1 MAKVKFRLHIL
12 MGEHKIRS
20 ISQLSKE
27 TGLSRPTLTRIY
39 ENETFRVEF
48 ETVEKLCDFFDC
60 DVSDLMYLDKTDNS
74 K

>member
-27 TGLSRPTLTRIY
+27 TGLSRPTLTKIY
-39 ENETFRVEF
+39 DNETNRIEF
-48 ETVEKLCDFFDC
+48 ETIEKLCTFFDC
-60 DVSDLMYLDKTDNS
+60 EIDDLMVLEK
-74 K
+74 